1 MWCGGRCSH
10 RQIHHRRNLTFPT
23 PTRMRHTRSRFR
35 RSRMVSLRPVP
46 SRNWRSER
54 RAIDGRRALCMHC
67 PWILLSQRIDGFLLT
82 SPSRVTPI
90 GGGVSHATYSS
101 SLKQSPQKSKRKTS
115 TNVQT
120 TADLTPRAPLP
131 MFNKSNSPQP
141 KANREATSHLKAEP
155 NKVKSEATAK
165 QCGLLR

>member
-35 RSRMVSLRPVP
+35 RSRMVSL
-46 SRNWRSER
+46 R